1 MLRLFL
7 PQDVAETMS
16 VPEPACLGLGA
27 PVRNQSDPERGHAAG
42 HGS

>member
-16 VPEPACLGLGA
+16 VPEPAGLGLGA
-27 PVRNQSDPERGHAAG
+27 PVRNKSHPERRHAARP
-42 HGS
+42 GS